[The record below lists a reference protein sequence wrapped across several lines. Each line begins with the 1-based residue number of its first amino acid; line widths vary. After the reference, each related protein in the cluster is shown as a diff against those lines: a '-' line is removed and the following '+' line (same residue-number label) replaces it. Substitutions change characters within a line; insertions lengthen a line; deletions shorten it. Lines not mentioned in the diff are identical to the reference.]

1 MRHYWLSGLLCVV
14 MLFALSAWNQGRAPF
29 NAGDLVAELTDTP
42 TAVRVVRVGVIP
54 VIDVLPF
61 YVADQQGYFTQQGI
75 QVEFVP
81 AKAAQERD
89 ALMQAGEIDA
99 MLTDLVAV
107 GLFNREQVQLQVVA
121 TARRATVGSPMFR
134 VLAAPGAEIK
144 IVKDVA
150 GVPVGISRNT
160 IIQYVTER
168 LLVAEGLTPEQ
179 IKTTEVSA
187 IPVRFEQLINGQL
200 KVATLPD
207 PLGQGA
213 LAAGASLLVD
223 DSRYTQY
230 AQTVLCFSRGAV
242 ESWPDTIK
250 GFLTAWDLAVRDLND
265 HPDQF
270 ADLLI
275 EKGRVPDSIKGTYR
289 MPVFASG
296 EVPRQAEW
304 QDVMDWM
311 VEKGLLEQSL
321 VYTDSVLSN
330 FVE

>member
-1 MRHYWLSGLLCVV
+1 MKHYWLSSLLCILLLPV
-14 MLFALSAWNQGRAPF
+14 LSAWNLGQVPF
-29 NAGDLVAELTDTP
+29 EEGGLAAEQRGTP
-42 TAVRVVRVGVIP
+42 TAAPVVRIGVIP

-75 QVEFVP
+75 RIEFVP

-121 TARRATVGSPMFR
+121 TARRATASSPMFR

-144 IVKDVA
+144 SVKDVA

-168 LLVAEGLTPEQ
+168 LLAAEGLTPEQ

-187 IPVRFEQLINGQL
+187 IPVRFEQLVNGQL

-223 DSRYTQY
+223 DSQYTQY
-230 AQTVLCFSRGAV
+230 AQTVLCFSRVAV
-242 ESWPDTIK
+242 ESWPDTITR
-250 GFLTAWDLAVRDLND
+250 FLAAWDLAVDDLSN

-289 MPVFASG
+289 MPVFTSG
-296 EVPRQAEW
+296 EVPSQAEW

-311 VEKGLLEQSL
+311 VEKGLLEQPL
-321 VYTDSVLSN
+321 VYTDSVLSS

>member
-1 MRHYWLSGLLCVV
+1 MKHYLLVGLICALVLV
-14 MLFALSAWNQGRAPF
+14 FLSAWHQVQTPFLARDISVEQTRAPT
-29 NAGDLVAELTDTP
+29 VAP
-42 TAVRVVRVGVIP
+42 AVRIGVIP

-61 YVADQQGYFTQQGI
+61 YVAEQQGYFAQQGI
-75 QVEFVP
+75 QVRFVP
-81 AKAAQERD
+81 AKSAQERD
-89 ALMQAGEIDA
+89 ALMQAGEIDT

-107 GLFNREQVQLQVVA
+107 GLFNRETVQLQVVA
-121 TARRATVGSPMFR
+121 TARRATASSPMFR
-134 VLAAPGAEIK
+134 ILAAPGAEIK
-144 IVKDVA
+144 SVQDVA

-168 LLVAEGLTPEQ
+168 LLAAEGLTPEQ

-200 KVATLPD
+200 EVATLPD

-223 DSRYTQY
+223 DSQHTQY
-230 AQTVLCFSRGAV
+230 AQTVLCFSRAAV

-250 GFLTAWDLAVRDLND
+250 QFLTAWDLAVDDLNK

-270 ADLLI
+270 TDLLI
-275 EKGRVPDSIKGTYR
+275 DKGRVPDSIKGTYR
-289 MPVFASG
+289 MPVFTRG
-296 EVPRQAEW
+296 EVPSQAEW

-311 VEKGLLEQSL
+311 VEKGLLEQPL
-321 VYTDSVLSN
+321 VYTDSVLSS